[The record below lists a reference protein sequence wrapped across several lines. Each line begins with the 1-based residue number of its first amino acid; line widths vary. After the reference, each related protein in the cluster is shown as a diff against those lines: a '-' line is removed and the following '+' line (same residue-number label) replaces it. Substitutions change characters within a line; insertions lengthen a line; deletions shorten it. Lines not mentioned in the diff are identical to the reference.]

1 MGISFYLACKTYKQD
16 GIEMPEIDIQ
26 RKVEK
31 FWGRIERQLNIG
43 DEEEFQQMLQE
54 IEKQFIDPTQ
64 NSPVKAVDFA
74 RWLNPEPLL
83 EILKPSY
90 PYYRYIKKRFEPRM
104 RFFAY
109 MLLSKAKNLRS
120 AYNSLT
126 EEEYILLGFTNGKPT
141 YELLREF
148 IYERISIEEFP
159 RVFKQIL
166 LELIFLLKKKQISLG
181 KSVFQDATDIRS
193 LKHDPEAKYSGYYK
207 HSGYK
212 LDVTLDA
219 ENDIPLCYTPM
230 EITCD
235 EGQNLIISQKHL
247 ADLGLVEKERVVDD
261 KYASFPNIARS
272 ELNNVSLFYKIAKNW
287 VPTKKSDQKKLKKL
301 YQKYHNEDDFVINPS
316 LDFILRYL
324 YRKEEYE
331 AVGGFFRNQRMKESK
346 EKSKYYKEKCNKRG
360 ARMEGFFGR
369 VKNTTLLDDRP
380 CKRGWTGF
388 LFRIG
393 ASMLTL
399 VFAALIRVQ
408 NGVTCH
414 LTNVT
419 YIT

>member
-1 MGISFYLACKTYKQD
+1 
-16 GIEMPEIDIQ
+16 MPEIDIE

-31 FWGRIERQLNIG
+31 YWGRKDRQLNIG

-54 IEKQFIDPTQ
+54 IEEQFNDPTQ
-64 NSPVKAVDFA
+64 DNPVNAVDFA
-74 RWLNPEPLL
+74 RWLNPESLL

-90 PYYRYIKKRFEPRM
+90 PYFKYIKQRFEPRI

-109 MLLSKAKNLRS
+109 MLLSRKKNLRQ
-120 AYNSLT
+120 AHQSLT
-126 EEEYILLGFTNGKPT
+126 EEEYVLLGFNRGKPT

-148 IYERISIEEFP
+148 IYERIGVERFQE
-159 RVFKQIL
+159 VFKQIL
-166 LELIFLLKKKQISLG
+166 QELVFLLRKKNISLG

-219 ENDIPLCYTPM
+219 KYDIPLCYTTM
-230 EITCD
+230 EITSD
-235 EGQNLIISQKHL
+235 EGQNLVPSQKQL
-247 ADLGLVEKERVVDD
+247 VDLGLCEEERVVDD
-261 KYASFPNIARS
+261 KYASFPNIAFC
-272 ELNNVSLFYKIAKNW
+272 EFNHVSLFYKIAKNW
-287 VPTKKSDQKKLKKL
+287 VPTKKSSLKKLKQL
-301 YQKYHNEDDFVINPS
+301 YQKYHQEDDFVVNPS
-316 LDFILRYL
+316 LDFVLRYL
-324 YRKEEYE
+324 YKKKEYE
-331 AVGGFFRNQRMKESK
+331 TVGGFFRNQRMTEAK
-346 EKSKYYKEKCNKRG
+346 EKSEDYKEKCNKRG
-360 ARMEGFFGR
+360 SRMEGFFGR

-380 CKRGWTGF
+380 CKRGWKGF
-388 LFRIG
+388 LFRVG
-393 ASMLTL
+393 TAMLSL

-419 YIT
+419 YII

>member
-1 MGISFYLACKTYKQD
+1 
-16 GIEMPEIDIQ
+16 MPEIDIERQ
-26 RKVEK
+26 IEK
-31 FWGRIERQLNIG
+31 YWGRIERQLNLG

-54 IEKQFIDPTQ
+54 IEEQFINPT
-64 NSPVKAVDFA
+64 SDKTVRAVDFA
-74 RWLNPEPLL
+74 RWLNPESLL
-83 EILKPSY
+83 DVLKPSY
-90 PYYRYIKKRFEPRM
+90 PYFKYISKRFGPRM
-104 RFFAY
+104 RFFTY
-109 MLLSKAKNLRS
+109 MLLSRKKNLRQ

-126 EEEYILLGFTNGKPT
+126 EKEYELLGFTGVGKPT

-148 IYERISIEEFP
+148 IYERIGVERFP
-159 RVFKQIL
+159 VVFKQVL
-166 LELIFLLKKKQISLG
+166 MELVFLLRRKNISLG
-181 KSVFQDATDIRS
+181 KHVFQDATDICS

-219 ENDIPLCYTPM
+219 EHDIPLCYTPM
-230 EITCD
+230 EITSD
-235 EGQNLIISQKHL
+235 EGKNLVPSQKYI
-247 ADLGLVEKERVVDD
+247 AGLGLLEEERVVDD
-261 KYASFPNIARS
+261 KYATFPNIAYC
-272 ELNNVSLFYKIAKNW
+272 ELNKVSLFYKIAKNW
-287 VPTKKSDQKKLKKL
+287 VVTKKSSLKKLKQL
-301 YQKYHNEDDFVINPS
+301 YQKYHQEDDFVINPS

-331 AVGGFFRNQRMKESK
+331 VVGGFFRNQRMTESK
-346 EKSKYYKEKCNKRG
+346 GKPKDYKEKCNKRG

-380 CKRGWTGF
+380 CKRGWKGF
-388 LFRIG
+388 LFRVG
-393 ASMLTL
+393 TSMLTL
-399 VFAALIRVQ
+399 VFAALTRVQ